1 MFALEYFMCHA
12 AVALPL
18 PLPPADTPLSLA
30 LEQHFN
36 LQLTRPQQQQEEEWE
51 GGKWLKMLVTAGGF
65 NHPRG
70 VAARQDGQT
79 DDSDNCSFGL
89 IPLQTGRSVS
99 YPCQQ
104 QQQQPQEEQLLES
117 RKHAGKQAEPGQSS
131 AR

>member
-1 MFALEYFMCHA
+1 
-12 AVALPL
+12 
-18 PLPPADTPLSLA
+18 
-30 LEQHFN
+30 
-36 LQLTRPQQQQEEEWE
+36 
-51 GGKWLKMLVTAGGF
+51 MLVTAGGF

-70 VAARQDGQT
+70 VAARQADREEDGRT

-104 QQQQPQEEQLLES
+104 QEQPQEEQLLES

>member
-1 MFALEYFMCHA
+1 
-12 AVALPL
+12 
-18 PLPPADTPLSLA
+18 
-30 LEQHFN
+30 
-36 LQLTRPQQQQEEEWE
+36 
-51 GGKWLKMLVTAGGF
+51 MLVTAGGF

-70 VAARQDGQT
+70 VAARQAERERGGRT
-79 DDSDNCSFGL
+79 DDSDNCRFGL

-104 QQQQPQEEQLLES
+104 QQQQPEQLLES